1 MLTFLEEGFAANLV
15 QGFRVYAWRAVPS
28 LLQIAL
34 WDPSFALWPQPLLQ
48 LCKQSCVTPLEKWWD
63 PISFQ
68 LIFSSSPTLE
78 LDAVGDAWR
87 RWFQPRTKGWCLR
100 EGRLKKVSIFVFWNI
115 FDSFFCGRL
124 CFAFFVISHFY
135 GLRPIIFEVQHL
147 CGKIRCNHI
156 FHFFGIKNDKEI
168 FFIL

>member
-1 MLTFLEEGFAANLV
+1 MLTFLEVGNLV
-15 QGFRVYAWRAVPS
+15 QGFRVYAWRAVLS

-147 CGKIRCNHI
+147 CGKIRAI
-156 FHFFGIKNDKEI
+156 IYSTFFV
-168 FFIL
+168 